1 VGEAICLPPPP
12 IHISIFTF
20 PRHAMARARALAA
33 IAATICAVHPAH
45 SASAGGAAPTPLP
58 AAVISARAEA
68 SLLGGVVG
76 DAAVMGLHWI
86 YDTNEIK
93 RLVG

>member
-1 VGEAICLPPPP
+1 
-12 IHISIFTF
+12 
-20 PRHAMARARALAA
+20 
-33 IAATICAVHPAH
+33 
-45 SASAGGAAPTPLP
+45 
-58 AAVISARAEA
+58 VISARAEA